1 MCQALYT
8 LTFCFEWKFLI
19 LRLQDCLGI
28 NKAIKVFSMVLNM
41 SYHDEDSDSDHT
53 HSYPLLVV
61 CYLPGIVQKT
71 HEVAAIIPD
80 VDEKTGTDR

>member
-1 MCQALYT
+1 MEIFNTQVTGL
-8 LTFCFEWKFLI
+8 
-19 LRLQDCLGI
+19 LGD
-28 NKAIKVFSMVLNM
+28 KVIKVFSMVLNT

-53 HSYPLLVV
+53 RSYHLMVI

-71 HEVAAIIPD
+71 HEVAAITPG